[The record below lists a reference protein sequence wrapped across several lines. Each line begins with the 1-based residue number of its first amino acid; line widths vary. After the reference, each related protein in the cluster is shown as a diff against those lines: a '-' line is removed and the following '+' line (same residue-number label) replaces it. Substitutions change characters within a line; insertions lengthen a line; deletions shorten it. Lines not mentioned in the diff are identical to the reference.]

1 MAVATTEPNYNYSSE
16 EAVQADSQYVDVE
29 PTYKYTPTTVPAAEI
44 PAPTPA
50 PQVPAQ
56 SAPAM
61 QSSTSTSNSYVPTTT
76 PAPESMQNVVPSTQQ
91 TPHIEVKP
99 AESVDRSTLVVP
111 SGNSNK

>member
-16 EAVQADSQYVDVE
+16 EAVEADSQYVNVE

-50 PQVPAQ
+50 PQAPAQ
-56 SAPAM
+56 SAPAT
-61 QSSTSTSNSYVPTTT
+61 QSSSSNSYVPTTT

-91 TPHIEVKP
+91 VPHIEVKP
-99 AESVDRSTLVVP
+99 AESVDRSTLVIP